1 MSSGD
6 IKYADLT
13 EQVRAYLAN
22 ARKAVESMR
31 RFLVAHRLLSASATV
46 EELVRAAI
54 TCEALRIRELPGQQ
68 EALGVALGDELA
80 RRLGWSWM
88 CVTDP
93 WGEAPAVVAPATA
106 SHAYP
111 LDWVGKRLDR
121 GGDFEDVPEWFER
134 LVQTCVETAA
144 EAGLR

>member
-1 MSSGD
+1 MASGD

-54 TCEALRIRELPGQQ
+54 TCESESFLVNRRRSVSPSETSW
-68 EALGVALGDELA
+68 LG
-80 RRLGWSWM
+80 
-88 CVTDP
+88 
-93 WGEAPAVVAPATA
+93 A
-106 SHAYP
+106 S
-111 LDWVGKRLDR
+111 VGR
-121 GGDFEDVPEWFER
+121 G
-134 LVQTCVETAA
+134 CA
-144 EAGLR
+144 